1 MNFSRVF
8 STARQSFLIV
18 GFLLV
23 SLFSW
28 AFASPIGASPDEDYH
43 LVSIWCAENLH
54 PDLCIPSATTP
65 EEVTVP
71 ATLVEMSNCFAF
83 VPEKSAN
90 CPVKS
95 ADEKLATTRS
105 NADGGY
111 PPVFYAAQ
119 GIFASENLETS
130 VITMRLFNSLVFALL
145 FLATL
150 ISLPKN
156 LRFTAMWGFFISAV
170 PLGMFIISSVNPSS
184 WAVISASVLWISLVG
199 FFQTDSQK
207 RKISLGAIAFL
218 ATVIGSGSR
227 SDAAVYSA
235 IAVLVAIVLSFSKM
249 KQRKI
254 NVIIPIA
261 LIFISILFFFS
272 GGQSSVI
279 SNSIPQTPNSVG
291 ETVALAL
298 ANLSRL
304 PELWVGAL
312 GTWGLGWLDT
322 QLPGIVWVTSFAL
335 FIAFVFSGLKNS
347 SKAKGLSLSLLFLS
361 LIAIPLYILVK
372 GNIMVGSDVQP
383 RYIYPIMIIF
393 VGVALYQL
401 VPGKD
406 TFSGLQLYIAATG
419 LTIAN
424 SIALHVN
431 LRRYVTGID
440 VQGFNLES
448 LVEWWWQIPV
458 GPMWVWA
465 LGSLAFGIA
474 VFSLARYSRLEW
486 SISESAISKA

>member
-1 MNFSRVF
+1 
-8 STARQSFLIV
+8 
-18 GFLLV
+18 
-23 SLFSW
+23 
-28 AFASPIGASPDEDYH
+28 
-43 LVSIWCAENLH
+43 
-54 PDLCIPSATTP
+54 
-65 EEVTVP
+65 
-71 ATLVEMSNCFAF
+71 
-83 VPEKSAN
+83 
-90 CPVKS
+90 
-95 ADEKLATTRS
+95 
-105 NADGGY
+105 
-111 PPVFYAAQ
+111 
-119 GIFASENLETS
+119 
-130 VITMRLFNSLVFALL
+130 MRLFNSLVFGLL

-207 RKISLGAIAFL
+207 RKISLGVIAFL

-235 IAVLVAIVLSFSKM
+235 IAVIVAIVLSFSKM

-254 NVIIPIA
+254 KA
-261 LIFISILFFFS
+261 LIPLSLILISVIFFFS

-279 SNSIPQTPNSVG
+279 SNSIPETPNTLG

-322 QLPGIVWVTSFAL
+322 DLPGIVWVTTFAL
-335 FIAFVFSGLKNS
+335 FVAFVFSGLKNS
-347 SKAKGLSLSLLFLS
+347 TKAKGLALSLLFLS
-361 LIAIPLYILVK
+361 LIVIPLYILVK

-383 RYIYPIMIIF
+383 RYIYPLMIIF
-393 VGVALYQL
+393 AGVALYQL

-406 TFSGLQLYIAATG
+406 TFSSLQLYIAATG
-419 LTIAN
+419 LSIAN

-440 VQGFNLES
+440 VQGFDLES
-448 LVEWWWQIPV
+448 NIEWWWHIPV
-458 GPMWVWA
+458 GPMWIWVI
-465 LGSLAFGIA
+465 GSASFSASIFYLAY
-474 VFSLARYSRLEW
+474 FSK
-486 SISESAISKA
+486 IDSKKEQKRKSF